1 MDTIKVLKKSI
12 RDYKLPSIL
21 TPIFIIGE
29 VVLETLIPT
38 VMAVLIDEISK
49 SISMAPIIKY
59 GLILLAMA
67 LASLVCG
74 FIAGKFAATA
84 SCGYAR
90 NLRHDM
96 YYKIQDF
103 SFAEIDRFSTSSL
116 VTRLTTDV
124 TNVQN
129 AYQMIIRIAIRT
141 PLMLIFAFV
150 FSFRINWSVSSLSS
164 LATIKKCFMPIYQ
177 VLHVLP
183 PQQHA
188 RQLVSRFLSVHSF

>member
-49 SISMAPIIKY
+49 SISMDPIIKY

-67 LASLVCG
+67 LASLLCG

-150 FSFRINWSVSSLSS
+150 FSFRIIENRRLFSLRRCPY
-164 LATIKKCFMPIYQ
+164 LC
-177 VLHVLP
+177 LLL
-183 PQQHA
+183 
-188 RQLVSRFLSVHSF
+188 RL

>member
-49 SISMAPIIKY
+49 SISMDPIIKY

-67 LASLVCG
+67 LASLLCG

-84 SCGYAR
+84 SCGYAK

-116 VTRLTTDV
+116 VTRPVSYTHLT
-124 TNVQN
+124 
-129 AYQMIIRIAIRT
+129 
-141 PLMLIFAFV
+141 
-150 FSFRINWSVSSLSS
+150 
-164 LATIKKCFMPIYQ
+164 
-177 VLHVLP
+177 LP
-183 PQQHA
+183 TT
-188 RQLVSRFLSVHSF
+188 

>member
-49 SISMAPIIKY
+49 SISMDPIIKY

-96 YYKIQDF
+96 YI
-103 SFAEIDRFSTSSL
+103 RFRTSRLRKSTGFRRRALSQGL
-116 VTRLTTDV
+116 RPTLRTFRTH
-124 TNVQN
+124 
-129 AYQMIIRIAIRT
+129 IR
-141 PLMLIFAFV
+141 
-150 FSFRINWSVSSLSS
+150 
-164 LATIKKCFMPIYQ
+164 
-177 VLHVLP
+177 
-183 PQQHA
+183 
-188 RQLVSRFLSVHSF
+188 